1 MKAKAAT
8 EVFRQNF
15 SELFETVNAP
25 RLAAVLFAKRIISDG
40 VLKEFYSSTSNN
52 QGDQT
57 LKLLHDVLKVI
68 GTDPEY
74 FGDMCTALEK
84 DYASN
89 AEKLRGII
97 PRFLH
102 PAWVCNNIILSVQS
116 HALPFL

>member
-15 SELFETVNAP
+15 HELFETVNAP
-25 RLAAVLFAKRIISDG
+25 SLAAVLFSKQIISDE

-52 QGDQT
+52 QEDQT

-68 GTDPEY
+68 ETDPEY
-74 FGDMCTALEK
+74 FGDVCTALEK

-97 PRFLH
+97 PRFLY
-102 PAWVCNNIILSVQS
+102 PGYAIY
-116 HALPFL
+116 

>member
-15 SELFETVNAP
+15 PELFETVNAP
-25 RLAAVLFAKRIISDG
+25 SLAAVLFAKRIISDE

-57 LKLLHDVLKVI
+57 LKLLHNVLKVI

-74 FGDMCTALEK
+74 FDDVCTALEK

-97 PRFLH
+97 PRFLY
-102 PAWVCNNIILSVQS
+102 PGYAIY
-116 HALPFL
+116 

>member
-102 PAWVCNNIILSVQS
+102 PGYAIILY
-116 HALPFL
+116 